1 MEFTQEQLK
10 EMEELDDFYA
20 KEKEMEEL
28 EEFYEKVKENEGD
41 EQTTEMAEKNEGH
54 RALYNLWAP
63 GAPWN
68 FILYAALD
76 RETPG
81 SKKDSLL

>member
-10 EMEELDDFYA
+10 EMEELDKFYA
-20 KEKEMEEL
+20 QVREE
-28 EEFYEKVKENEGD
+28 EENEGD
-41 EQTTEMAEKNEGH
+41 EQTTEMAEKNEVG
-54 RALYNLWAP
+54 RALHNLWAP

-81 SKKDSLL
+81 KKDLLL